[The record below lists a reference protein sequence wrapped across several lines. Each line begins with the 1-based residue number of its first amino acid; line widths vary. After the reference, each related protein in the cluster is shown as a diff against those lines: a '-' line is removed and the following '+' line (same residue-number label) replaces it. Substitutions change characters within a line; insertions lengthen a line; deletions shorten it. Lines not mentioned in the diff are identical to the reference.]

1 MTLAAVSLDDKYTL
15 DAGRIFLTGSQAL
28 VRLPMVQ
35 RRRDLAAGLNTAC
48 FISGYRGS
56 PMHAVDQQL
65 WRAPKFVAENHI
77 RFQPGLNEDLAAT
90 SVRGSQEAGLFGD
103 GKYDGVFAMWYG
115 KGPGLDRSIDAIR
128 HGHYAGS
135 AQHGGVL
142 VLAGDDHGMR
152 STDVPATSEPTF
164 HDLLMPVLYP
174 ANVQEVL
181 DFGLYGWAL
190 SRFAGC
196 WVGMKM
202 IFETVDTSASV
213 NVDPGA
219 LRIVLPEVERPADG
233 LNIRLPDP
241 WMNQEPRH
249 RLYKIPAARAFGTAN
264 GLNRQVIGAAP
275 GSGGRRRF
283 GIVASG
289 KSYLDVLQAL
299 RDIGLDRRAAEEI
312 GICVYKIGMPFP
324 LDAEDLRRFGDGLE
338 EILVVEE
345 KRRLIETELKD
356 ALYSLP
362 ESRRPRVVG
371 RYDENQRPMLSELGE
386 MTPTQ
391 VTLALAKRLARF
403 HTSGR
408 MEARVGLLQMQ
419 QQRQQALEPVT
430 LKRTPY
436 FCSGCPHN
444 TSTRV
449 PEGSRAGGGVGC
461 HFMATYMDRETVSV
475 TQMGGEGANWIGQ
488 SPFVTTPHV
497 FQNLGDGT
505 YYHSGLL
512 AIRAAIAAKS
522 SITFKI
528 LYNDA
533 VAMTGGQP
541 HDGDVTP
548 WGIAQQV
555 AAEGVARLVV
565 VTDEPDKY
573 PLGTPWPAGVTIHH
587 RRELDEVQ
595 RRLREVPGVTVL
607 IYDQTCAAEKRRRR
621 KRGTFPDPAKRM
633 FINERVCEGCGDCS
647 VKSNCLSV
655 TPVDTAYGRKRR
667 IDQSSCNKDYSCA
680 EGFCPSFVAV
690 LGGSLRKAPGQ
701 TGDDIDQ
708 MDLPEPG
715 AAAIPIGDT
724 YRILVTG
731 VGGTGVVTIGALI
744 GMAAHLEGK
753 GVAVVDQLGMA
764 QKGGPVISHVQ
775 VAARPDDIAAV
786 RLAAG
791 DASLLLGCDM
801 LVAGSDAALETVDPS
816 RTKAVINTHEAITGD
831 FTRDPDLRFPG
842 DKLESRIADMVGRQ
856 HASFVNATRLATRLL
871 GDSLAS
877 NLFMLGYAY
886 QKGLLPVSAEAIGR
900 AIELNG
906 AAVDWNKRAF
916 AWGRR
921 AVVDPAAVEAAAEPA
936 PVATLPEDLD
946 GLVRRLAADLTAY
959 QDAAYAARFTALVD
973 EVRAAEAA
981 KAKGFTGLAETVARN
996 LHKLMAYKDEYEV
1009 ARLYTDGTFLRELH
1023 QTFEGDVKLQFL
1035 MAPPLLA
1042 RRDPRTGEAQKM
1054 AFGPWMLTALRLLAS
1069 LKRLRGSWADPFGYT
1084 AERREE
1090 RRLINEYES
1099 TLREVAATLCPE
1111 NHTLA
1116 VEIADLPTAIRGYG
1130 HVKARNLAHVAA
1142 RRANLLARYRDPDSA
1157 LAAAE

>member
-1 MTLAAVSLDDKYTL
+1 MTLAAVALDDKYALET
-15 DAGRIFLTGSQAL
+15 GRIYLTGSQAL

-35 RRRDLAAGLNTAC
+35 RRRDVAAGLNTAC

-77 RFQPGLNEDLAAT
+77 HFQPGLNEDLAAT
-90 SVRGSQEAGLFGD
+90 SVWGSQQAGLFGD
-103 GKYDGVFAMWYG
+103 AKYDGVFSMWYG
-115 KGPGLDRSIDAIR
+115 KGPGLDRSVDAIR

-135 AQHGGVL
+135 SKHGGVL

-152 STDVPATSEPTF
+152 STDVPATCEPTF
-164 HDLLMPVLYP
+164 HDMLMPILYP

-202 IFETVDTSASV
+202 IFETVDTSASID
-213 NVDPGA
+213 VDPTR
-219 LRIVLPEVERPADG
+219 LNIVLPEVEMPADG
-233 LNIRLPDP
+233 LNIRVPDV
-241 WMNQEPRH
+241 WFDQEPRH
-249 RLYKIPAARAFGTAN
+249 RTYKIPAARAFGTAN
-264 GLNRQVIGAAP
+264 GLNRQVIGGA
-275 GSGGRRRF
+275 RRRF

-299 RDIGLDRRAAEEI
+299 RDLGLSVAQAEEI
-312 GICVYKIGMPFP
+312 GVTVFKIGMPFP
-324 LDAEDLRRFGDGLE
+324 LDPEALRRFGDGLE

-371 RYDENQRPMLSELGE
+371 RYDENHQPMLPELGE
-386 MTPTQ
+386 MTPTH
-391 VTLALAKRLARF
+391 VTLALANRLARF
-403 HTSGR
+403 HSSQQMDT
-408 MEARVGLLQMQ
+408 RVGFLKT
-419 QQRQQALEPVT
+419 QAERRKSLAEVT

-444 TSTRV
+444 TSTKV
-449 PEGSRAGGGVGC
+449 PEGSRAGAGVGC
-461 HFMATYMDRETVSV
+461 HFMASYMDRETYST

-488 SPFVTTPHV
+488 QPFVTTSHI

-505 YYHSGLL
+505 YLHSGLL
-512 AIRAAIAAKS
+512 AIRAAVAAGTN
-522 SITFKI
+522 ITYKI
-528 LYNDA
+528 LFNDA

-541 HDGDVTP
+541 HDVSGITP
-548 WGIAQQV
+548 WAISRQV
-555 AAEGVARLVV
+555 AAEGVEQIAV

-573 PLGTPWPAGVTIHH
+573 PVGTRWAEGVTVYH
-587 RRELDEVQ
+587 RRDLDEVQ
-595 RRLREVPGVTVL
+595 RTLREVPGVTAL

-655 TPVDTAYGRKRR
+655 LPVDTAWGRKRR
-667 IDQSSCNKDYSCA
+667 IDQSNCNKDYSCA

-690 LGGSLRKAPGQ
+690 LGGGLRKAPGAENSPAEQ
-701 TGDDIDQ
+701 IE
-708 MDLPEPG
+708 LPAPAPAE
-715 AAAIPIGDT
+715 IPVGDT

-731 VGGTGVVTIGALI
+731 VGGTGVVTIGALL

-753 GVAVVDQLGMA
+753 GVSVVDQLGMA

-775 VAARPDDIAAV
+775 VGERPEDIAAV
-786 RLAAG
+786 RLATG
-791 DASLLLGCDM
+791 DANLLLGCDM

-816 RTKAVINTHEAITGD
+816 RTKAVINTHQAITGD
-831 FTRDPDLRFPG
+831 FTRDPDLAFPTDAVEG
-842 DKLESRIADMVGRQ
+842 RIADMVGRQ
-856 HASFVNATRLATRLL
+856 STSFVDATRLATKLL
-871 GDSLAS
+871 GDSLAT

-921 AVVDPAAVEAAAEPA
+921 TVIDPVAVQQAAEPT
-936 PVATLPEDLD
+936 PVAELPEDLD
-946 GLVRRLAADLTAY
+946 ALTRRLAADLTAY
-959 QDAAYAARFTALVD
+959 QDAAYAKRFTDLV
-973 EVRAAEAA
+973 EATRNAEAER
-981 KAKGFTGLAETVARN
+981 AKGFAGLAETVARN

-1009 ARLYTDGTFLRELH
+1009 ARLYTDGEFQRRLAE
-1023 QTFEGDVKLQFL
+1023 QFEGDVKLQFL

-1042 RRDPRTGEAQKM
+1042 SRHPRTGEAQKM
-1054 AFGPWMLTALRLLAS
+1054 TFGPWMFTALKLLAK
-1069 LKRLRGSWADPFGYT
+1069 LKGLRGTWADPFGRT

-1090 RRLINEYES
+1090 RRLIGDYEA
-1099 TLREVAATLCPE
+1099 TVRELIAGLETD
-1111 NHTLA
+1111 NHALA
-1116 VEIADLPTAIRGYG
+1116 IEIADIANGVRGFG
-1130 HVKARNLAHVAA
+1130 HVKATNV
-1142 RRANLLARYRDPDSA
+1142 A
-1157 LAAAE
+1157 LAKKKSVALLQRYKSPDFRASAAE